1 MKMSF
6 LFLVDS
12 ALQKDADNIPPKKL
26 TAILLR
32 SEIYRLI
39 SLPACSG
46 THIQG
51 MHPLL
56 HCISLVAIFAIIPF
70 MPPWRQ
76 IFSSIYYPQFD
87 NKGDIIPG
95 SFVEIF
101 LLSSPME
108 NVISLPHTAL
118 TEEQG
123 SFFVYLQVDEE
134 GYKKQLV
141 TLGADNGERVQIL
154 SGIKA
159 GNKVVTQGAYQV
171 KLAGATN
178 AIPAHSHEH

>member
-1 MKMSF
+1 MQPMKMSF

-12 ALQKDADNIPPKKL
+12 ALQKGADNIPSQKL

-76 IFSSIYYPQFD
+76 IFSSTYYPQFD
-87 NKGDIIPG
+87 NKGDIALIYTNLFSHPPG
-95 SFVEIF
+95 IEF
-101 LLSSPME
+101 P
-108 NVISLPHTAL
+108 A
-118 TEEQG
+118 
-123 SFFVYLQVDEE
+123 
-134 GYKKQLV
+134 
-141 TLGADNGERVQIL
+141 
-154 SGIKA
+154 
-159 GNKVVTQGAYQV
+159 
-171 KLAGATN
+171 AGAAGCNLRNLFLVLGIAVPPLKCVAFSDRILQDDSPRRDGITDWIGPVVCPL
-178 AIPAHSHEH
+178 AKTVLDLILYQLPPCV

>member
-1 MKMSF
+1 MRCISGSKTMQPMKMSF

-12 ALQKDADNIPPKKL
+12 ALQKGADNIPPKKL

-76 IFSSIYYPQFD
+76 IFSSTYYLTLSTIRQQRGYCIDLYEF
-87 NKGDIIPG
+87 
-95 SFVEIF
+95 IF
-101 LLSSPME
+101 SPTWHRVSCCRCCRLQSS
-108 NVISLPHTAL
+108 
-118 TEEQG
+118 
-123 SFFVYLQVDEE
+123 
-134 GYKKQLV
+134 
-141 TLGADNGERVQIL
+141 
-154 SGIKA
+154 
-159 GNKVVTQGAYQV
+159 
-171 KLAGATN
+171 
-178 AIPAHSHEH
+178 

>member
-1 MKMSF
+1 MHPMKMSF

-76 IFSSIYYPQFD
+76 IFSPALIIAYFSQFD
-87 NKGDIIPG
+87 NKGAILRFASIYTNLFSHPPG
-95 SFVEIF
+95 IEFPAASAAGCNLRNLF
-101 LLSSPME
+101 LEFWIAVPPLECITLSDRILQDYSPRC
-108 NVISLPHTAL
+108 
-118 TEEQG
+118 
-123 SFFVYLQVDEE
+123 D
-134 GYKKQLV
+134 
-141 TLGADNGERVQIL
+141 
-154 SGIKA
+154 GIT
-159 GNKVVTQGAYQV
+159 GW
-171 KLAGATN
+171 
-178 AIPAHSHEH
+178 I

>member
-1 MKMSF
+1 MLCISGSKTMQPMKMSF

-76 IFSSIYYPQFD
+76 IFSSTHYCTFSTIRQQRVYCIDLYEF
-87 NKGDIIPG
+87 
-95 SFVEIF
+95 IF
-101 LLSSPME
+101 SPTWHRVSCCRCCRLQSS
-108 NVISLPHTAL
+108 
-118 TEEQG
+118 
-123 SFFVYLQVDEE
+123 
-134 GYKKQLV
+134 
-141 TLGADNGERVQIL
+141 
-154 SGIKA
+154 
-159 GNKVVTQGAYQV
+159 
-171 KLAGATN
+171 
-178 AIPAHSHEH
+178 

>member
-1 MKMSF
+1 MLCISGSKTMQPMKMSF

-12 ALQKDADNIPPKKL
+12 ALQKGADNIPSQKL

-76 IFSSIYYPQFD
+76 IFSPALIIAYFSQFD
-87 NKGDIIPG
+87 NKGGYCIDLYE
-95 SFVEIF
+95 FIF
-101 LLSSPME
+101 SPTWHRVSCCRCCRLQSS
-108 NVISLPHTAL
+108 
-118 TEEQG
+118 
-123 SFFVYLQVDEE
+123 
-134 GYKKQLV
+134 
-141 TLGADNGERVQIL
+141 
-154 SGIKA
+154 
-159 GNKVVTQGAYQV
+159 
-171 KLAGATN
+171 
-178 AIPAHSHEH
+178 